1 MSNTVSVSNIN
12 SLVYPTRSNG
22 HTSSNSESFIIPSAP
37 RRIARK
43 LKQLESIVSPTDTID
58 YTTSTAVSPSTVDYI
73 TSTAVSPSTVDYITS
88 TAVSPSTVDY
98 ITSTILLSS
107 TVIEPTQNA
116 STTCD
121 DYYYYSLCTTDNYD
135 DVLAI
140 LFIFAIIMIVIF
152 LISAFSVLLYIGVL
166 TISFIIAVCG
176 AIWQHVMRRR
186 RLRSTE
192 RNADSTNQEGKLIII
207 LVRSIHHNKSSRSRN
222 GDKFCNRGTRYYNQ
236 YS

>member
-12 SLVYPTRSNG
+12 SLIYPTRSNG

-58 YTTSTAVSPSTVDYI
+58 YT
-73 TSTAVSPSTVDYITS
+73 TS

>member
-12 SLVYPTRSNG
+12 SLIYPTRSNS

-37 RRIARK
+37 RIARR
-43 LKQLESIVSPTDTID
+43 LKQLESMVSPLGTID
-58 YTTSTAVSPSTVDYI
+58 YT
-73 TSTAVSPSTVDYITS
+73 TS

-107 TVIEPTQNA
+107 TVIEPTQNI

-121 DYYYYSLCTTDNYD
+121 DYYYYSLCSTTGNIYD
-135 DVLAI
+135 ALV
-140 LFIFAIIMIVIF
+140 IFFIIMIVMI
-152 LISAFSVLLYIGVL
+152 LLVALYVLLCIGVL
-166 TISFIIAVCG
+166 IIIFIIVVCCT
-176 AIWQHVMRRR
+176 IWQHVMKRQ

-207 LVRSIHHNKSSRSRN
+207 LMRSIHHNKSSRSRN

>member
-1 MSNTVSVSNIN
+1 MNATSNTIIDPITVMSNTDSVSNIN
-12 SLVYPTRSNG
+12 SLICPTRSNG

-43 LKQLESIVSPTDTID
+43 LKQLESIVSPLTDTID
-58 YTTSTAVSPSTVDYI
+58 YT
-73 TSTAVSPSTVDYITS
+73 TS

-107 TVIEPTQNA
+107 TVIEPTQNI

-121 DYYYYSLCTTDNYD
+121 DYYYYSLCSTTGNIYEAL
-135 DVLAI
+135 V
-140 LFIFAIIMIVIF
+140 IFVIIIIVIF
-152 LISAFSVLLYIGVL
+152 SLAALFALLYIGVL
-166 TISFIIAVCG
+166 TIIFIIVVCCT
-176 AIWQHVMRRR
+176 IWQHVMKRQ

-192 RNADSTNQEGKLIII
+192 RNADSTNQEGTCKLIII
-207 LVRSIHHNKSSRSRN
+207 LMRSIHHNKSSRSRN
-222 GDKFCNRGTRYYNQ
+222 GDKFCYRGTRYYNQ

>member
-1 MSNTVSVSNIN
+1 MSNTDSVSNIN

-73 TSTAVSPSTVDYITS
+73 TST
-88 TAVSPSTVDY
+88 
-98 ITSTILLSS
+98 ILLSS

-152 LISAFSVLLYIGVL
+152 LLAALFALLYIGVL
-166 TISFIIAVCG
+166 IIIFIIVVCCT
-176 AIWQHVMRRR
+176 IWQHVMKRQ

-192 RNADSTNQEGKLIII
+192 RNADSTNQEGTCKLIII
-207 LVRSIHHNKSSRSRN
+207 LMRSIHHNKSSRSRN
-222 GDKFCNRGTRYYNQ
+222 GDKFCYRGTRYYNQ

>member
-12 SLVYPTRSNG
+12 SLIYPTRSNG

-73 TSTAVSPSTVDYITS
+73 TST
-88 TAVSPSTVDY
+88 
-98 ITSTILLSS
+98 ILLSS
-107 TVIEPTQNA
+107 TVTEPTQNI
-116 STTCD
+116 STRCG
-121 DYYYYSLCTTDNYD
+121 YYWSQLCSTSDGYEEFGQII
-135 DVLAI
+135 LI
-140 LFIFAIIMIVIF
+140 LFLAFFISGLLSVGLYTIISICIIV
-152 LISAFSVLLYIGVL
+152 VCC
-166 TISFIIAVCG
+166 AVR
-176 AIWQHVMRRR
+176 QHVMRRR

-207 LVRSIHHNKSSRSRN
+207 LMRSIHHNKSSRSRN
-222 GDKFCNRGTRYYNQ
+222 GDKFCNRGTRYYNK